1 MLVML
6 ILAAGVSVG
15 GVFLFNALPA
25 DWFCDYDET
34 PNPDRKRLPLWAAG
48 LFFAVLAFILL
59 QAGAMEGLP
68 LVLLLLFAFVCLL
81 TAASDILYRILPDQF
96 LVVLAALGLFYAV
109 STSAVFLQSL
119 LAGVLAS
126 GLIFLLGI
134 VGKLAFK
141 AEAMGFGD
149 VKLVA
154 GLGIAAGWPGTAWG
168 ILLAVLAGGFAAL
181 PLLFLKGERRY
192 LPFAPFL
199 CGGFLAAML
208 WAKELNGVFHW
219 YVSLF

>member
-154 GLGIAAGWPGTAWG
+154 GRFSFPRSIPPYNTARPFQEAMCRARQCSAPPEASLGEAKRRFGRRFEPAGHSPAEGP
-168 ILLAVLAGGFAAL
+168 IL
-181 PLLFLKGERRY
+181 P
-192 LPFAPFL
+192 
-199 CGGFLAAML
+199 C
-208 WAKELNGVFHW
+208 
-219 YVSLF
+219 